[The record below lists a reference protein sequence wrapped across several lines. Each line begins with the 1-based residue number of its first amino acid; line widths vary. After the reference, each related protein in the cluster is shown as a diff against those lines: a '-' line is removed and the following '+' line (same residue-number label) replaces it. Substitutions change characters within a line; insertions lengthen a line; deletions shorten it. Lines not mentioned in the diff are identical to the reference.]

1 MANPVWVGNKFISRR
16 NSTWIDQPEL
26 GWKMYDHHVMFGAYF
41 FYSLDKVE
49 HSREVY
55 TYVNILSEIGGLS
68 EILVLL
74 FGATAIVFNEKLM
87 TAKYIRILYF
97 KKFKSS
103 KEVKLD
109 KKMRPKLD
117 KITFSLLDK
126 LSDFKMELLCC
137 AKKKLKLLNR
147 NEKLY

>member
-16 NSTWIDQPEL
+16 NTTWINQPEL
-26 GWKMYDHHVMFGAYF
+26 GWKVYDHHVMFGAYF

-68 EILVLL
+68 EILVLM
-74 FGATAIVFNEKLM
+74 FGSTAILFNEKLM

-97 KKFKSS
+97 KK
-103 KEVKLD
+103 
-109 KKMRPKLD
+109 
-117 KITFSLLDK
+117 
-126 LSDFKMELLCC
+126 
-137 AKKKLKLLNR
+137 
-147 NEKLY
+147 